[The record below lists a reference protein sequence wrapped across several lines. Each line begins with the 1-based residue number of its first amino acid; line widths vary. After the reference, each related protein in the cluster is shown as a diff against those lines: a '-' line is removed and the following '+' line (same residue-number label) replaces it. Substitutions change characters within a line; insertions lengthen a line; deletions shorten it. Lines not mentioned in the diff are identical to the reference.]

1 MRITM
6 IKKRL
11 NLKVLLKPPKA
22 LCLKT
27 TEEKVI
33 IKILIFLQ
41 SKMNHKDKKATINTH
56 SLKSSQKIE
65 RIHLLDSL
73 IKN

>member
-1 MRITM
+1 MLITM
-6 IKKRL
+6 NKNKL
-11 NLKVLLKPPKA
+11 NLKALLKPPKA
-22 LCLKT
+22 SCLKT

-41 SKMNHKDKKATINTH
+41 FKINHKDKKATINTP
-56 SLKSSQKIE
+56 SLKLSPKIE
-65 RIHLLDSL
+65 KIHLLDNQ